1 MTVLE
6 LEAREVSIVKIA
18 NVNVVVLPVEDWKQT
33 EPHLHIAY
41 YVGTERDGVFIP
53 VYLKERRFQ
62 GADMAAFLAQ
72 FGTLE
77 SAFLAFLVSTGEIR
91 GTVRE

>member
-6 LEAREVSIVKIA
+6 LEEREVSIVKIA
-18 NVNVVVLPVEDWKQT
+18 NVNVVVVPVEEWKQT

-41 YVGTERDGVFIP
+41 YVGTERNGTFIP
-53 VYLKERRFQ
+53 VYLKERRFD

-77 SAFLAFLVSTGEIR
+77 GAFLQFLVNAGEVA

>member
-6 LEAREVSIVKIA
+6 LDEREVSIVKIA
-18 NVNVVVLPVEDWKQT
+18 NVNVVVVPVEAWQQT

-41 YVGTERDGVFIP
+41 YVGTERDGVFVP

-72 FGTLE
+72 FGSLE
-77 SAFLAFLVSTGEIR
+77 GAFLQFLVSVGEVA
-91 GTVRE
+91 GTVRQ